1 MSEPDRI
8 GWQVSPLHQDDLPR
22 SVEVGDEGM
31 SLGRAPDN
39 TLVIDGAK
47 HPEVSA
53 HHARLVER
61 DEVLVLEDLGSTHG
75 VLVEGEKIERR
86 VLRSG
91 EVFEL
96 GPGGPRFVVH
106 LKHDLAATAAVP
118 AAVVPGR
125 TAEGA
130 EGRRVGDD
138 TVQIVAARLGIE
150 PGSDVEEMIEK
161 RTRPIGLVAAVL
173 LIVVAG
179 GLYALLR
186 TIRTTSRSLAERT
199 AELESALEERLAQ
212 STAAMEAQREA
223 WSREQRE
230 KELAAEQWAQQRAEL
245 LAERERLAAD
255 LRRLEAGE
263 KSAAGELAELKARL
277 ESTTETLSLF
287 DPVILQQHRLEVVE
301 RIEDAVVMIEARQHL
316 VDRATGRDLSYEV
329 DEKGEVSFN
338 FEGKGELFAQGVSGS
353 GFCVSPE
360 GYVVTNAHVVLK
372 DAEGGGDESPLPS
385 EFFDRRTVLEV
396 VFSGTRERRPAEVVA
411 WRRGEREDL
420 ALIRIEPFEGMPH
433 LDGLDLDVPPPP
445 RGTEVFVLG
454 FPLGKQVLQEGDLVI
469 ASAFRGIVS
478 RRVDYYLQIDA
489 AIHPGASGGPVI
501 DGDGRVL
508 GIVTGVQA
516 LSEGTQSSAIG
527 YIIPVGEA
535 RAIWPPA
542 EKDG

>member
-8 GWQVSPLHQDDLPR
+8 DWQVSPLHQDDLPR
-22 SVEVGDEGM
+22 SAEVGEEGV
-31 SLGRAPDN
+31 SLGRASDN
-39 TLVIDGAK
+39 TLVIDGER

-61 DEVLVLEDLGSTHG
+61 NGELVVEDLGSTHG
-75 VLVEGEKIERR
+75 VLVEGERVERR
-86 VLRSG
+86 VLKSG

-106 LKHDLAATAAVP
+106 RKHDLAATAAVP
-118 AAVVPGR
+118 ASAVPGR
-125 TAEGA
+125 VGSEH
-130 EGRRVGDD
+130 RRVGDE

-161 RTRPIGLVAAVL
+161 RTRPIGLVGVALLVL
-173 LIVVAG
+173 VAG

-199 AELESALEERLAQ
+199 AELESALEERLAR
-212 STAAMEAQREA
+212 STAAMEAQQAE

-245 LAERERLAAD
+245 VAERERLGAD
-255 LRRLEAGE
+255 IRRLEAGE
-263 KSAAGELAELKARL
+263 KSAAGELAALKERL
-277 ESTTETLSLF
+277 ESTSETLSLF
-287 DPVILQQHRLEVVE
+287 DPVTLQQHRLEVVE
-301 RIEDAVVMIEARQHL
+301 RIEDAVVMIEARRHL
-316 VDRATGRDLSYEV
+316 VDRATGRDLSFEV

-338 FEGKGELFAQGVSGS
+338 FEGKGELFSQGVSGS

-360 GYVVTNAHVVLK
+360 GYIVTNAHVVLK
-372 DAEGGGDESPLPS
+372 EAEDGGAEHPLPS
-385 EFFDRRTVLEV
+385 EYFDTRTVLEV
-396 VFSGTRERRPAEVVA
+396 VFSGTRERRAAEVVA

-420 ALIRIEPFEGMPH
+420 ALVRIEPFAGMPH
-433 LDGLDLDVPPPP
+433 IDGLDLDVPPPP

-454 FPLGKQVLQEGDLVI
+454 FPLGNQVLQEGDLVI

-516 LSEGTQSSAIG
+516 LSEETQSSAIG

-535 RAIWPPA
+535 RAIWPPV
-542 EKDG
+542 EEEG